1 MITAFIILKAI
12 LLLIMPCV
20 SNILIAIFFF
30 SGIISSMLEE
40 QIYNNFFVGNNNIG
54 SVPPELGRLTTIRS
68 LTLDGN
74 AFRVPRPQIL
84 MKGTESIMAYLRDR
98 IPRNQE
104 EDEATAAT
112 PGVTQP

>member
-1 MITAFIILKAI
+1 MITKRYI
-12 LLLIMPCV
+12 LLL
-20 SNILIAIFFF
+20 LLFFKYHVF
-30 SGIISSMLEE
+30 L
-40 QIYNNFFVGNNNIG
+40 GNNNIG

-104 EDEATAAT
+104 EDEAAA
-112 PGVTQP
+112 GITQP

>member
-1 MITAFIILKAI
+1 MITKRYI
-12 LLLIMPCV
+12 LLL
-20 SNILIAIFFF
+20 LLFFKYHVF
-30 SGIISSMLEE
+30 L
-40 QIYNNFFVGNNNIG
+40 GNNNIG

-104 EDEATAAT
+104 EDEAAAA
-112 PGVTQP
+112 GITQP

>member
-1 MITAFIILKAI
+1 
-12 LLLIMPCV
+12 MPCV

-30 SGIISSMLEE
+30 SGIILSMLEE

-104 EDEATAAT
+104 EDEATAT
-112 PGVTQP
+112 PGGVTQP